1 VTHLPS
7 NRATDNSFARRFA
20 PLAPHPPHSL
30 QPVNFAMPPC
40 PIAAVDLSTPFDYVL
55 PAESPT
61 KGVKV
66 SAKGSLEFKDAA
78 GNTVLSGSIDVTVQ

>member
-1 VTHLPS
+1 
-7 NRATDNSFARRFA
+7 
-20 PLAPHPPHSL
+20 
-30 QPVNFAMPPC
+30 MPPC